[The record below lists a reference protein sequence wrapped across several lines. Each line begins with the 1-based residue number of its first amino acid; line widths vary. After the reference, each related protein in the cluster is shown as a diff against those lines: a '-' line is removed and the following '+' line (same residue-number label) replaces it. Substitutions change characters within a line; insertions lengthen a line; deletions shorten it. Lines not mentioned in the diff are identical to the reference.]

1 MAEPPPA
8 HELTGIIH
16 CHSTYSDGTGTVPE
30 IAAAARA
37 NDLDYLLLTDHDTL
51 AAAQHGEEG
60 WHDSVLVL
68 VGTEVS
74 PYRRNHYLAFG
85 LHEPIDH
92 RGLTPAQIVRRVTEA
107 GGFGFPAHPFS
118 RGSERFRR
126 GGQGMPWDDLDADG
140 YTGIELWSFVTDT
153 AERVNSIR
161 ELLSFVIAPQR
172 FLDHPPRRNLE
183 QWDRLCAQRRCV
195 ALGGADAHQIGI
207 RVAGRVPLRL
217 MAYRRSF
224 RHLRTHLLVDQPLRH
239 ELDAD
244 RAAVFGALRAG
255 HAFLAVDSVAPAQG
269 FRFWAEGDDAALSM
283 GDEAR
288 AGDWT
293 LRVRVP
299 AAARV
304 RLIRD
309 GAEAAA
315 ADGTSLEHRAEG
327 PGAYRVEAYRDAHGR
342 DRTWVL
348 SNPIYLRD

>member
-8 HELTGIIH
+8 HELTGILH

-37 NDLDYLLLTDHDTL
+37 NDLDFLLLTDHDTL
-51 AAAQHGEEG
+51 AAARNGEEG
-60 WHDSVLVL
+60 WHGSVLLL

-85 LHEPIDH
+85 LEEAIDH
-92 RGLTPAQIVRRVTEA
+92 AGLTPAQIVTRVNEA

-126 GGQGMPWDDLDADG
+126 GGQGMPWDDLEAEG

-153 AERVNSIR
+153 AERVNSIGD
-161 ELLSFVIAPQR
+161 LLRFVATPQR

-183 QWDRLCAQRRCV
+183 EWDRLCAQRRCV
-195 ALGGADAHQIGI
+195 GLGGVDAHQIGI

-217 MAYRRSF
+217 MAYKRSF
-224 RHLRTHLLVDQPLRH
+224 RHLRTHLLVDEPLRH
-239 ELDAD
+239 DLDAD
-244 RAAVFGALRAG
+244 RAAVFGALRDG
-255 HAFLAVDSVAPAQG
+255 HAFLAVDSIAPAQG

-283 GDEAR
+283 GDEA
-288 AGDWT
+288 ATGDRT
-293 LRVRVP
+293 LRVRLP

-304 RLIRD
+304 RLMRD
-309 GAEAAA
+309 GTEVATST
-315 ADGTSLEHRAEG
+315 GTSLEHRAGG
-327 PGAYRVEAYRDAHGR
+327 PGVYRVEAYRNAHGR
-342 DRTWVL
+342 ERTWVL
-348 SNPIYLRD
+348 SNPIYVRA